1 MELFQIKEVET
12 LVFEGLTL
20 EELIEIKDSL
30 NTMLGAR
37 IQYKAIETNE
47 RRLETNESKL
57 ELDYKILKKVLEEIE
72 TRKGE

>member
-1 MELFQIKEVET
+1 M
-12 LVFEGLTL
+12 FEGLTL

-47 RRLETNESKL
+47 RRLETNKNKL

-72 TRKGE
+72 TRKRER